1 VTSAVALAGAEP
13 SPLSFDQPV
22 VVDPAVQFQV
32 EVAVPLVDA
41 RLALLDS
48 ADAMIAGVESHEIG
62 ASWSRFTLA
71 PDAPLRPGSTYSL
84 RLDGAAEREAHDSE
98 GRTYQITAW
107 DLRIA
112 GEPPPPE

>member
-1 VTSAVALAGAEP
+1 
-13 SPLSFDQPV
+13 V

-48 ADAMIAGVESHEIG
+48 ADAMIAAVESHEIG

-71 PDAPLRPGSTYSL
+71 PDAPLRPGSSYSL

-107 DLRIA
+107 DVRIA
-112 GEPPPPE
+112 GEPPPPERPASAPTKRRR